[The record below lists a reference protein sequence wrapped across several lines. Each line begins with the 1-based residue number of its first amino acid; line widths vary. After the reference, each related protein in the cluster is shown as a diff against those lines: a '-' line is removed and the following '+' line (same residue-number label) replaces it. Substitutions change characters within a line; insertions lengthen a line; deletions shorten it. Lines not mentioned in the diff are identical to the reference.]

1 MKNIAGGSDVI
12 VPANR
17 IIGETNEGSDGTVV
31 HAVTVRNAIKVYGS
45 KDNRCAVLDGLNM
58 TIKKGA
64 M

>member
-1 MKNIAGGSDVI
+1 MI

-17 IIGETNEGSDGTVV
+17 IIGETNEGSDETVV